1 MCNATDI
8 VIMGNFIEISSS
20 IRKNERSQINDYSFY
35 IKKLEK
41 RGKNIQ
47 RRKGS
52 LFNKWCWEN

>member
-41 RGKNIQ
+41 RRAKVSQIKQ
-47 RRKGS
+47 EKE
-52 LFNKWCWEN
+52 L